1 MSREE
6 LIAALAALDQGD
18 PDGAKHELAIGLL
31 LGFLSKEGYGDV
43 VAAYL
48 AARERVPFG
57 YV

>member
-6 LIAALAALDQGD
+6 LIAALDALAPGD

-31 LGFLSKEGYGDV
+31 LGFLSQEGYGDV
-43 VAAYL
+43 VRAYL
-48 AARERVPFG
+48 AARDRVPFG